1 MLYLYWFTCWTA
13 CTNKF
18 KDLSSQWC
26 YLIYFLPEKTVP
38 QYEILMYEILVL
50 IENTNWRKF
59 TLFNGQGSAC
69 IHFNLEQN
77 SHKDIL
83 KCQSKK
89 AEAIYFVYQFQWYK
103 NQSHKFNQNIH
114 IWTAFNAKYLKEDKI
129 SSKKVRISFMI
140 SV

>member
-1 MLYLYWFTCWTA
+1 MISHALLVLIHMLTA

-18 KDLSSQWC
+18 KELNSQWC
-26 YLIYFLPEKTVP
+26 YLIYFLPVKNVS

-59 TLFNGQGSAC
+59 TLFNGHGSAC

-83 KCQSKK
+83 KHQIKK
-89 AEAIYFVYQFQWYK
+89 KMMQYILCINFSDIKTDLINLIKTYISGQLLM
-103 NQSHKFNQNIH
+103 QNI
-114 IWTAFNAKYLKEDKI
+114 
-129 SSKKVRISFMI
+129 
-140 SV
+140 